1 MRSLPNTSIPRNI
14 DQITSIS
21 NAEQGVTGM
30 IFHSTEADGTSSQ
43 IQVIPSSIFDVKATD
58 KFDTLKVPDNY
69 RLAGVQSISQT

>member
-58 KFDTLKVPDNY
+58 TFDTLKVPDNY